1 MWHYHTTLI
10 HIENGMSVVIL
21 KSRLNIFGSHR
32 QIELL
37 KSGVKIVADGKETTL
52 DYGSVIKAC
61 HIQRKILGHTVVI
74 CTFDSEYQVEGLS
87 HLNCL
92 AQVEELNSRAA
103 IAISQYMIHSH
114 KKFFDQVRKVYLR
127 ESQIPHLQRI
137 QEPVVRLLE
146 QLQNKNSDN
155 LGISSEVLALANEL
169 VSKYPL
175 QKHKNELRED
185 YINTILEQRSSFY
198 DQVEKNKLTQLQRR
212 AVIIEDDFNLVLA
225 AAGTGKTS
233 VMVAKAIDLI
243 ERGLAKEDE
252 ILILAF
258 GQKAKEELQTRS
270 KERLKSIGLEHCLHE
285 QISTFHKRG
294 LDLVKSHSE
303 LSNSI
308 DKDNLI
314 SPLAKFPEE
323 KDRYICKWLTRF
335 IRHSS
340 KTRSIFLNTIY
351 HAYDPFTSASD
362 REHKQVLGQ
371 QKYRTLDGNYVRGY
385 QEVLIG
391 NWLFINGIDYEY
403 EVNYCVQEDVS
414 LGFPYHP
421 DFYIKSGDIQVYL
434 EHFGIDRKERTRA
447 DINSKKYN
455 ADIEKKRK
463 WHEKFGTVL
472 IETFHYDWTE
482 GNLEKRLNEQLQQ
495 KGIFPNPIDMDTFE
509 SVVRD
514 AKLIDSSVKRLG
526 DALSVVRSEGIEGKE
541 IHSRIKAYGINENE
555 ARCHYELIERLR
567 AAYIKTLRDTA
578 QLDFDDMI
586 LEAQK
591 LMSRDKFTPP
601 WKYILVDEFQDI
613 SRSRWNLLKSFVD
626 YGSDVSLT
634 VVGDDWQSIYSFGG
648 GKLTLTTRWEKEVGR
663 YALVNLDKT
672 FRYTRNIADVAG
684 NFVMKNKE
692 QFVKHIET
700 HDKSENNTVFI
711 MDDLVNGES
720 DQVGAIKPLINKLLL
735 NNPSLEIGILSRFR
749 ATEKDAK
756 TKLKQFKNV
765 KYWTVHQSKGL
776 EADVCFVLD
785 LNSTYMGFPSVRA
798 ENAVVEALRENE
810 DKYLNAEERRLLY
823 VAITRAKQESYLVA
837 SALEPSEFI
846 LEILSGDYEVDV
858 ISDLLSPEHLSKRA
872 CPNCKVGLFKPRYNW
887 PGMYD
892 CSVGTSCGTEALQ
905 CEKCTG
911 LAVKAEKYAYCLN
924 NECGH
929 RFRLCP
935 QCSSVLLT
943 RNLKSKK
950 GVFIGC
956 DNFKKQDEK
965 KKCRFKDFK
974 TLSGRLDLKADQRIK
989 C

>member
-1 MWHYHTTLI
+1 
-10 HIENGMSVVIL
+10 MSVVIL
-21 KSRLNIFGSHR
+21 KSRLNIFGRYR

-37 KSGVKIVADGKETTL
+37 KNGVKVVTDSEKITL
-52 DYGSVIKAC
+52 GYDSIIKSC
-61 HIQRKILGHTVVI
+61 HIQRKILGHTIVI
-74 CTFDSEYQVEGLS
+74 RTLDSEYQIKGLS

-92 AQVEELNSRAA
+92 AQVEELNCRAA
-103 IAISQYMIHSH
+103 IAVSQYITHSH
-114 KKFFDQVRKVYLR
+114 KKFFDQVRKLYLR
-127 ESQIPHLQRI
+127 ESQIPQLQRI
-137 QEPVVRLLE
+137 QEPVIRLLK
-146 QLQNKNSDN
+146 QLQKREVGN
-155 LGISSEVLALANEL
+155 LDISKEVLALANEL

-175 QKHKNELRED
+175 QRHKNELRED
-185 YINTILEQRSSFY
+185 YINTILNQRSSFY
-198 DQVEKNKLTQLQRR
+198 DHVEKNKLTPLQRR

-258 GQKAKEELQTRS
+258 GSNAREELQTRS
-270 KERLKSIGLEHCLHE
+270 KERLKSLGLQHCLHD

-294 LDLVKSHSE
+294 LDLVKKHSK

-308 DKDNLI
+308 DRKNLI
-314 SPLAKFPEE
+314 SPLAKFAEE
-323 KDRYICKWLTRF
+323 KDRYICNWLTKF
-335 IRHSS
+335 IRHSE
-340 KTRSIFLNTIY
+340 KKRNVFLNTIY
-351 HAYDPFTSASD
+351 HAYDPFTSVSD
-362 REHKQVLGQ
+362 REHKQILSQ
-371 QKYRTLDGNYVRGY
+371 QKYRTLDGTYVRGY

-403 EVNYCVQEDVS
+403 EVNYCIQEDVD

-421 DFYIKSGDIQVYL
+421 DFHIKAGDIQVYL
-434 EHFGIDRKERTRA
+434 EHFGIDRKKRTRA
-447 DINSKKYN
+447 DIDSKKYN

-463 WHEKFGTVL
+463 WHKKFGTEL

-482 GNLEKRLNEQLQQ
+482 GNLEKRLNQQLQQ
-495 KGIFPNPIDMDTFE
+495 KGIFPNPIDMNTFE
-509 SVVRD
+509 NVVRD
-514 AKLIDSSVKRLG
+514 AKLIESSAKRLG

-541 IHSRIKAYGINENE
+541 ILSRIKAYGINENE

-567 AAYIKTLRDTA
+567 AAYVKTLRDTE

-591 LMSRDKFTPP
+591 LMSSDTFTPK

-626 YGSDVSLT
+626 HGSNVSLT
-634 VVGDDWQSIYSFGG
+634 VVGDDWQSIYGFGG
-648 GKLTLTTRWEKEVGR
+648 GKLTLTTRWDEEVGNYTR
-663 YALVNLDKT
+663 VNLDKT

-692 QFVKHIET
+692 QFIKHIET
-700 HDKSENNTVFI
+700 HDKSENSTVFI

-720 DQVGAIKPLINKLLL
+720 DQVGAIKPIINQLLSDDP
-735 NNPSLEIGILSRFR
+735 NLEVGILSRFR

-756 TKLKQFKNV
+756 SKLKQFKKV

-776 EADVCFVLD
+776 ESDICFVLD
-785 LNSTYMGFPSVRA
+785 LNSTYMGFPSIRA

-823 VAITRAKQESYLVA
+823 VAITRAKKKSYLVA
-837 SALEPSEFI
+837 SAHEPSEFI
-846 LEILSGDYEVDV
+846 LEILSGDYSVNV
-858 ISDLLSPEHLSKRA
+858 TSDLLSPARLSERA

-892 CSVGTSCGTEALQ
+892 CTVGVSCGTEALQ
-905 CEKCTG
+905 CEKCLG
-911 LAVKAEKYAYCLN
+911 VAVKAETYAYCLDKK
-924 NECGH
+924 CGH

-935 QCSSVLLT
+935 ICSSELLT
-943 RNLKSKK
+943 RNFKSKK

-965 KKCRFKDFK
+965 KKCRFRDFK
-974 TLSGRLDLKADQRIK
+974 TLSGRFDLKAAQRIK